1 MRALVPLLVAV
12 LNLASPVLAQ
22 VRGDPDVVAG
32 LMTGAGMKVT
42 HTTSAEGAPM
52 LESSVD
58 GVDFVVFQSWVAT
71 LGRHG
76 ALIAVKA
83 FDGVLVEGVLA
94 LGDARAPVG
103 LVTKLGC
110 ASHAG
115 LVAHGAGLLEK
126 GFALASV
133 GSYRSHRGGCG
144 FRGRC
149 GGSSGSR
156 SRGCSG
162 RFGLWRF

>member
-58 GVDFVVFQSWVAT
+58 GVDFVVYFYECMP
-71 LGRHG
+71 
-76 ALIAVKA
+76 I
-83 FDGVLVEGVLA
+83 
-94 LGDARAPVG
+94 
-103 LVTKLGC
+103 C
-110 ASHAG
+110 ASMQFSAG
-115 LVAHGAGLLEK
+115 FDLDEAMPMEMANLWN
-126 GFALASV
+126 
-133 GSYRSHRGGCG
+133 RDR
-144 FRGRC
+144 
-149 GGSSGSR
+149 
-156 SRGCSG
+156 
-162 RFGLWRF
+162 RFGRVYLDRTGDPYNEMDIGLAGDGIGRKNFDDALETWRILLQDFREFIDW

>member
-58 GVDFVVFQSWVAT
+58 GVDFVVYFYECMP
-71 LGRHG
+71 
-76 ALIAVKA
+76 I
-83 FDGVLVEGVLA
+83 
-94 LGDARAPVG
+94 
-103 LVTKLGC
+103 C
-110 ASHAG
+110 ASMQFSAG
-115 LVAHGAGLLEK
+115 FDLDEAMPMEMANLWNRDRRFGRVYLDRTGDPYIEMDIGLAGDGIGRDNFLD
-126 GFALASV
+126 ALATWRIV
-133 GSYRSHRGGCG
+133 LKE
-144 FRGRC
+144 FRD
-149 GGSSGSR
+149 
-156 SRGCSG
+156 
-162 RFGLWRF
+162 FLHW

>member
-58 GVDFVVFQSWVAT
+58 GVDFVVYFYECMP
-71 LGRHG
+71 
-76 ALIAVKA
+76 I
-83 FDGVLVEGVLA
+83 
-94 LGDARAPVG
+94 
-103 LVTKLGC
+103 C
-110 ASHAG
+110 ASMQFSAG
-115 LVAHGAGLLEK
+115 FDLDEAMPMEMANLWN
-126 GFALASV
+126 
-133 GSYRSHRGGCG
+133 RDR
-144 FRGRC
+144 
-149 GGSSGSR
+149 
-156 SRGCSG
+156 
-162 RFGLWRF
+162 RFGKVYLDRSGDPFVEMDIGLAGEGIGRENFKDALETWRVVLSEFRSYINW

>member
-58 GVDFVVFQSWVAT
+58 GVDFVVYFYECMP
-71 LGRHG
+71 
-76 ALIAVKA
+76 I
-83 FDGVLVEGVLA
+83 
-94 LGDARAPVG
+94 
-103 LVTKLGC
+103 C
-110 ASHAG
+110 ASMQFSAG
-115 LVAHGAGLLEK
+115 FQLDAPMPMEMANLWNRDRR
-126 GFALASV
+126 FARVYLD
-133 GSYRSHRGGCG
+133 
-144 FRGRC
+144 
-149 GGSSGSR
+149 SSGDPFIEMDI
-156 SRGCSG
+156 GLAGDGIG
-162 RFGLWRF
+162 RKNFDDALETWRILLQDFREFIDW

>member
-58 GVDFVVFQSWVAT
+58 GVDFVVNFYECMP
-71 LGRHG
+71 
-76 ALIAVKA
+76 I
-83 FDGVLVEGVLA
+83 
-94 LGDARAPVG
+94 
-103 LVTKLGC
+103 C
-110 ASHAG
+110 ASMQFSAG
-115 LVAHGAGLLEK
+115 FDLDEAMPMEMANLWNRDRRFGRVYLDRTGDPYIEMDIGLAGDGIGRDNFLD
-126 GFALASV
+126 ALATWRIV
-133 GSYRSHRGGCG
+133 LKE
-144 FRGRC
+144 FRD
-149 GGSSGSR
+149 
-156 SRGCSG
+156 
-162 RFGLWRF
+162 FIHW

>member
-58 GVDFVVFQSWVAT
+58 GVDFVVYFYECMP
-71 LGRHG
+71 
-76 ALIAVKA
+76 I
-83 FDGVLVEGVLA
+83 
-94 LGDARAPVG
+94 
-103 LVTKLGC
+103 C
-110 ASHAG
+110 ASMQFSAG
-115 LVAHGAGLLEK
+115 FDLDEAMPMEMANLWN
-126 GFALASV
+126 
-133 GSYRSHRGGCG
+133 RDR
-144 FRGRC
+144 
-149 GGSSGSR
+149 
-156 SRGCSG
+156 
-162 RFGLWRF
+162 RFGRVYLDRTGDPYIEMDIGLAGEGIGRDNFLDALDTWRVILSEFRDFIDW

>member
-58 GVDFVVFQSWVAT
+58 GVDFVVYFYECMP
-71 LGRHG
+71 
-76 ALIAVKA
+76 I
-83 FDGVLVEGVLA
+83 
-94 LGDARAPVG
+94 
-103 LVTKLGC
+103 C
-110 ASHAG
+110 ASMQFSAG
-115 LVAHGAGLLEK
+115 FDLDETMPMEMANLWNRDRRFGRVYLDRTGDPYIEMDIGLAGDGIGRDNFLD
-126 GFALASV
+126 ALATWRIV
-133 GSYRSHRGGCG
+133 LKE
-144 FRGRC
+144 FRD
-149 GGSSGSR
+149 
-156 SRGCSG
+156 
-162 RFGLWRF
+162 FIHW

>member
-58 GVDFVVFQSWVAT
+58 GVDFVVYFYECMP
-71 LGRHG
+71 
-76 ALIAVKA
+76 I
-83 FDGVLVEGVLA
+83 
-94 LGDARAPVG
+94 
-103 LVTKLGC
+103 C
-110 ASHAG
+110 ASMQFSAG
-115 LVAHGAGLLEK
+115 FDLDEAMPMEMANLWNRDRRFGRVYLDRTGDPYIEMDIGLAGD
-126 GFALASV
+126 GIGRDNFRDALATWRIV
-133 GSYRSHRGGCG
+133 LKE
-144 FRGRC
+144 FRD
-149 GGSSGSR
+149 
-156 SRGCSG
+156 
-162 RFGLWRF
+162 FIHW

>member
-58 GVDFVVFQSWVAT
+58 GVDFVVYFYECMP
-71 LGRHG
+71 
-76 ALIAVKA
+76 I
-83 FDGVLVEGVLA
+83 
-94 LGDARAPVG
+94 
-103 LVTKLGC
+103 C
-110 ASHAG
+110 ASMQFSAG
-115 LVAHGAGLLEK
+115 FDLDEAMPMEMANLWNRDRRFGRVYLDRTGDPYIEMDIGLAGDGIGRDNFLD
-126 GFALASV
+126 ALATWRIV
-133 GSYRSHRGGCG
+133 LKE
-144 FRGRC
+144 FRD
-149 GGSSGSR
+149 
-156 SRGCSG
+156 
-162 RFGLWRF
+162 FIHW

>member
-58 GVDFVVFQSWVAT
+58 GVDFVVYFYECMP
-71 LGRHG
+71 
-76 ALIAVKA
+76 I
-83 FDGVLVEGVLA
+83 
-94 LGDARAPVG
+94 
-103 LVTKLGC
+103 C
-110 ASHAG
+110 ASMQFSAG
-115 LVAHGAGLLEK
+115 FDLDEAMPMEMANLWN
-126 GFALASV
+126 
-133 GSYRSHRGGCG
+133 RDR
-144 FRGRC
+144 
-149 GGSSGSR
+149 
-156 SRGCSG
+156 
-162 RFGLWRF
+162 RFGRVYLDRTGDPYIEMDIGLAGDGIGRKNFDDALETWRILLQDFREFIDW